1 MLLSLIKPRTPL
13 KMKIL
18 SEFEMTDIF
27 IIFHYKYTFI
37 NLIFKRLN
45 KHKGI
50 QANITEHFLTFFF
63 SKFSVFTS
71 FSDIKIRF
79 ALQNEQE
86 NKA

>member
-50 QANITEHFLTFFF
+50 QANITKHFLTFF
-63 SKFSVFTS
+63 SVNFQS
-71 FSDIKIRF
+71 
-79 ALQNEQE
+79 LQ
-86 NKA
+86 AFLI